1 VSLSL
6 SHILHLLHPTPE
18 EINETNADG
27 DTPLC
32 YALRHPTRA
41 QEIPYSLSDYELLVT
56 AKTLIG
62 MGAPIVSRD
71 RQGSTPL
78 AVATRRG
85 KHDLVNFLLSAGASV
100 HVMDKYDKSVLMF
113 AAEEGY
119 HELVAMLLERGAGVN
134 VVDQYGQTALSRA
147 GVAGHKEVVKL
158 LLAKGAVADGLVDAG
173 SGNGLQDN
181 TVQSTAE
188 GGG

>member
-1 VSLSL
+1 
-6 SHILHLLHPTPE
+6 
-18 EINETNADG
+18 
-27 DTPLC
+27 
-32 YALRHPTRA
+32 
-41 QEIPYSLSDYELLVT
+41 
-56 AKTLIG
+56 
-62 MGAPIVSRD
+62 
-71 RQGSTPL
+71 
-78 AVATRRG
+78 
-85 KHDLVNFLLSAGASV
+85 
-100 HVMDKYDKSVLMF
+100 MDKYDKSVLMF